1 MKIKYPRTRK
11 RSGSAK
17 CPHCG
22 GIYSSMGMGTHIR
35 EAHKMVYETTA
46 TPVATPV
53 VKSTATPV
61 ATSTA
66 IPVVKTTT
74 ATPIKVVQDLTDIT
88 GKDLTECKRPDPV
101 MQVDLKDFERI
112 VSVWTKEAEMMRSL
126 SPDKCTV
133 FITGTMKD
141 SVDIYRRKDC
151 PMEKRPWGGLW
162 VCECSLPIT
171 HENYRSECKY
181 YSR

>member
-1 MKIKYPRTRK
+1 MVQTKYTI
-11 RSGSAK
+11 
-17 CPHCG
+17 CDICG
-22 GIYSSMGMGTHIR
+22 ESVKARGIGG
-35 EAHKMVYETTA
+35 HKA
-46 TPVATPV
+46 L
-53 VKSTATPV
+53 KHG
-61 ATSTA
+61 
-66 IPVVKTTT
+66 IVVKTVIRDKSTRVNDT
-74 ATPIKVVQDLTDIT
+74 SNDTSTQVNNTSPHTSNTSTQVSNPSTRVQRPSDYLKKRSEVVEKRIEPI
-88 GKDLTECKRPDPV
+88 
-101 MQVDLKDFERI
+101 MQVSLNDFERI

-126 SPDKCTV
+126 SPDKCTI